1 MNPEQPLN
9 PRQPSWIMKEI
20 KKVSQLIRDNNGLM
34 DKYPEEVGL
43 ELDQWALESRK
54 SDLLIELKKLN
65 DYFKILMF
73 DLTLEDNEFSN
84 LSLDKVGSF
93 FTSLQK
99 LVTSLVQSIAG
110 PVKKGAK
117 VSDAIREISRLEI
130 IDGNPGSL
138 NIVLKEKTEA
148 SVTDTLSKEA
158 FNRLNFLFFCG
169 DDRELIMDQLG
180 KLGNKP
186 IGSYK
191 EFLNVIIKNN
201 IDLKLYDNIKPEG
214 YETFSLTNEFANKV
228 YSVIIET
235 TPTTETEIIEGLLGA
250 IDTFSKKFT
259 IKKPDETID
268 NAIVEG
274 KKVSLKYGEDYAV
287 LIKNKLE
294 SNVKIEVSFTKDCHE
309 LEDEIKDKDWT
320 LMRIIK

>member
-1 MNPEQPLN
+1 
-9 PRQPSWIMKEI
+9 MKEI

-54 SDLLIELKKLN
+54 SDLLIELKKSN

-158 FNRLNFLFFCG
+158 FNRLNFLFSCG

-274 KKVSLKYGEDYAV
+274 KKVSVKYGEDYAV